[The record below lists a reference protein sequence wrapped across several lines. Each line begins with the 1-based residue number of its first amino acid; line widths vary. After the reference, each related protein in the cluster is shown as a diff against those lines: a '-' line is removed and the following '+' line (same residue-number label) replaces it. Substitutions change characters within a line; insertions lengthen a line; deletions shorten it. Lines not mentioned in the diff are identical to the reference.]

1 MSILHSAYGKLH
13 SKELKSKREQK
24 EILESD
30 KFSMVSGSCGKG
42 YYGEGQPEVIGAA
55 FLLLFPA
62 VAKKMETKLVA
73 PWWKRFVIMLITW
86 SV

>member
-1 MSILHSAYGKLH
+1 MSILRSAYGKLH

-42 YYGEGQPEVIGAA
+42 YYGEG
-55 FLLLFPA
+55 
-62 VAKKMETKLVA
+62 
-73 PWWKRFVIMLITW
+73 
-86 SV
+86 